1 VATASVPNTFASAV
15 TATGLQLDTNYN
27 TIVAYLNEPLNRNNY
42 AADSG
47 NTNTIV
53 LTFSPAVSAY
63 SAGLEI
69 TFKAAN
75 TNSGAAVINAN
86 SLGNKSFVQPGGSAL
101 AAGQIEA
108 AGIYKAA
115 YDGTNFVYIGQNVL
129 AASQAQME
137 TATSAV
143 TFVSPNA
150 MKWHPGVAKAWAYW
164 HGTETGTITALASLN
179 VANVVRNGEGDYTV
193 NFSTAFSST
202 AYGGIVFC
210 GQSGGGSDIVAW
222 GSTVAQ
228 TVSAFP
234 FRTGSSSVGN
244 FTDAGFITAMFLG
257 DQ

>member
-86 SLGNKSFVQPGGSAL
+86 ALGNKSFVQPGGSAL

-143 TFVSPNA
+143 TFVSPNTT
-150 MKWHPGVAKAWAYW
+150 KYHPGVAKAWAFFN
-164 HGTETGTITALASLN
+164 GTNTGTITALASHN
-179 VANVVRNGEGDYTV
+179 I
-193 NFSTAFSST
+193 SS
-202 AYGGIVFC
+202 IE
-210 GQSGGGSDIVAW
+210 
-222 GSTVAQ
+222 
-228 TVSAFP
+228 
-234 FRTGSSSVGN
+234 RTGTGTYSILFTNPLSSAQYVVAATAVGASFGSRNVSQAPSSSSFSITVFSN
-244 FTDAGFITAMFLG
+244 AGAAEDRTSVQFVVFG
-257 DQ
+257 DLP

>member
-1 VATASVPNTFASAV
+1 MATASVPNTFASAV

-86 SLGNKSFVQPGGSAL
+86 SLGNKSFVQPGGGAL

-143 TFVSPNA
+143 TYVSPNA
-150 MKWHPGVAKAWAYW
+150 MKWGPGVAKAWASW
-164 HGTETGTITALASLN
+164 QGTQTGTISAIASYN
-179 VANVVRNGEGDYTV
+179 VTSIVRQGTGSWTIA
-193 NFSTAFSST
+193 FATQFSSSG
-202 AYGGIVFC
+202 YCVIPGCGG
-210 GQSGGGSDIVAW
+210 
-222 GSTVAQ
+222 T
-228 TVSAFP
+228 P
-234 FRTGSSSVGN
+234 SSHIGARDSVGLTILAFN
-244 FTDAGFITAMFLG
+244 TTTAGATDVDSDVTFVAFG
-257 DQ
+257 DLP

>member
-1 VATASVPNTFASAV
+1 MATASVPNTFASAV

-129 AASQAQME
+129 AASQGDME

-150 MKWHPGVAKAWAYW
+150 MKWHPGIPKALAVFN
-164 HGTETGTITALASLN
+164 GTNTGTITAGYSFGVSQVLRRGAGSYALTLA
-179 VANVVRNGEGDYTV
+179 TP
-193 NFSTAFSST
+193 FSST
-202 AYGGIVFC
+202 NYGGVVQYGGDLSGPTRFLPESTATVVALTFDSTPSPADSTHMLCIV
-210 GQSGGGSDIVAW
+210 W
-222 GSTVAQ
+222 GDL
-228 TVSAFP
+228 P
-234 FRTGSSSVGN
+234 
-244 FTDAGFITAMFLG
+244 
-257 DQ
+257 

>member
-129 AASQAQME
+129 AASQGDME

-150 MKWHPGVAKAWAYW
+150 MKWNPGVAKAWAYFE
-164 HGTETGTITALASLN
+164 GTVTGTVTALASLN
-179 VANVVRNGEGDYTV
+179 VGTIARLGTGTYTISFSNLMSSNNFLVSFDPGVTNGFFRARTRTTAGLEINVINAATNPTDPEALGFKIYGDL
-193 NFSTAFSST
+193 
-202 AYGGIVFC
+202 
-210 GQSGGGSDIVAW
+210 
-222 GSTVAQ
+222 
-228 TVSAFP
+228 P
-234 FRTGSSSVGN
+234 
-244 FTDAGFITAMFLG
+244 
-257 DQ
+257 

>member
-1 VATASVPNTFASAV
+1 VSTASVPNTFASAV
-15 TATGLQLDTNYN
+15 TATGLQLDSNFN
-27 TIVAYLNEPLNRNNY
+27 TIVAYINEPLNRSNY
-42 AADSG
+42 SADSG

-53 LTFSPAVSAY
+53 LTFSPAASAY

-86 SLGNKSFVQPGGSAL
+86 ALGNKSFVQPGGSAL

-150 MKWHPGVAKAWAYW
+150 MKWHPGVAKAWGYV
-164 HGTETGTITALASLN
+164 TQVTGSYTLAASYGISG
-179 VANVVRNGEGDYTV
+179 V
-193 NFSTAFSST
+193 
-202 AYGGIVFC
+202 AYGGTGTVTITMATGMSSTTYPV
-210 GQSGGGSDIVAW
+210 I
-222 GSTVAQ
+222 GST
-228 TVSAFP
+228 
-234 FRTGSSSVGN
+234 TGSNIFGVAASRTTTN
-244 FTDAGFITAMFLG
+244 FTITLFTAAGAANEADFAFHVYG
-257 DQ
+257 DFA